1 LNKLYLRIP
10 AAHAAA
16 WPDSV
21 LAYAFCSKEGA
32 ILREGRATLTELSK
46 DIFKSKIVLLIA
58 AADVTLLEITVPPM
72 PEAKL
77 RLALP
82 NLVEDQLMSD
92 SGDSLLV
99 LAPKPLNSES
109 RNKRTVAVVRRNW
122 LQQISSN
129 LYSLGASYI
138 KALPEVL
145 CLPYLSGH
153 CAVAIEEYA
162 PLFDHFSVRF
172 NVDSGIGIL
181 LEYSQG
187 IEGRLSAISQLVP
200 SAPIM
205 LQLPIE
211 LNDEYRS
218 AVETNEIWKDRI
230 TIQESNWSSTIDEA
244 NKANLNLMWGLNSG
258 RKGGIKWRVWQGP
271 LILATLTLVVNIIGL
286 NWEYWGM
293 KREAQALKMGIAQTY
308 KMSFPKDSLAPY
320 PLEQMRKNLEI
331 ARRNSGEAGSN
342 DFTVLLTA
350 FGGAWSSINPGKLP
364 KIVAIEYK
372 DHALLVQIK
381 GDMPQ
386 GELARV
392 LSAKGL
398 NLKKHNA
405 EIWQIRDAE

>member
-1 LNKLYLRIP
+1 MNKLYLRIP

-153 CAVAIEEYA
+153 CA
-162 PLFDHFSVRF
+162 
-172 NVDSGIGIL
+172 
-181 LEYSQG
+181 
-187 IEGRLSAISQLVP
+187 
-200 SAPIM
+200 
-205 LQLPIE
+205 
-211 LNDEYRS
+211 
-218 AVETNEIWKDRI
+218 
-230 TIQESNWSSTIDEA
+230 
-244 NKANLNLMWGLNSG
+244 
-258 RKGGIKWRVWQGP
+258 
-271 LILATLTLVVNIIGL
+271 
-286 NWEYWGM
+286 
-293 KREAQALKMGIAQTY
+293 
-308 KMSFPKDSLAPY
+308 
-320 PLEQMRKNLEI
+320 
-331 ARRNSGEAGSN
+331 
-342 DFTVLLTA
+342 
-350 FGGAWSSINPGKLP
+350 
-364 KIVAIEYK
+364 
-372 DHALLVQIK
+372 
-381 GDMPQ
+381 
-386 GELARV
+386 
-392 LSAKGL
+392 
-398 NLKKHNA
+398 
-405 EIWQIRDAE
+405 